1 MNTRN
6 TLKLPYE
13 TNLKVIQMQAK
24 GLTHADSLLQPER
37 RGNCF
42 NWVLGHILA
51 YRNTALE
58 LLGEERFW
66 TDEEAR
72 RYYYDSEPVISA
84 ADPHIYDF
92 GMMMEL
98 LETTTEQ
105 ILAAIDAAPDDLL
118 SETNEKGTTIAH
130 RLAFNGWHESYHT
143 GQTEYLRQLAGSDDK
158 VI

>member
-6 TLKLPYE
+6 ILKLPYE
-13 TNLKVIQMQAK
+13 TNLKVIQMQTK
-24 GLTHADSLLQPER
+24 GLTHTDSIIQPES

-58 LLGEERFW
+58 LLGEDRFW
-66 TDEEAR
+66 TDEEAK
-72 RYYYDSEPVISA
+72 RYYYDSEPVTSED
-84 ADPHIYDF
+84 DPDIYDF
-92 GMMMEL
+92 DMMMEL

-105 ILAAIDAAPDDLL
+105 IVAAIDAAPDDLL
-118 SETNEKGTTIAH
+118 AETNEKGSTVQD
-130 RLAFNGWHESYHT
+130 RLAFNGWHEGYHA
-143 GQTEYLRQLAGSDDK
+143 GQTEYLRQLAGVDDK